1 MLIIYKLHSI
11 INLDIWEIIN
21 IVFLYLSIYLLY
33 FRIKIQIKKQNHIKS
48 TKKNILLFLYNLIY
62 LNQL

>member
-1 MLIIYKLHSI
+1 MLIIYKSHSI

-48 TKKNILLFLYNLIY
+48 TKKKHFAIFI
-62 LNQL
+62 